1 MIDERFV
8 LLGALLVSLGGISY
22 LVDTLQGRN
31 QPNKVTWLL
40 WGVAPLVA
48 FAAQLSKG
56 VGIEAVAT
64 FAVGFVPVAIFAASF
79 VNAQA
84 QWRIGR
90 FDVVCGVLSV
100 AGLMLWLVTSE
111 GNIAIVFAIVAD
123 ALAGIPTVIKAWKA
137 PESESP
143 TLFWLGIVNAAIGL
157 LVISNWN
164 FEHYGFIGYILFAN
178 LLLATLI
185 TFRPAR
191 LLRSAD
197 GA

>member
-1 MIDERFV
+1 VIDEHFV
-8 LLGALLVSLGGISY
+8 LLGALLVSLGGVSY

-48 FAAQLSKG
+48 FAAQVSKG
-56 VGIEAVAT
+56 VGIEAVTT
-64 FAVGFVPVAIFAASF
+64 FAVGAMPVAIFLASF
-79 VNAQA
+79 VNVRA
-84 QWRIGR
+84 QWRIGA
-90 FDVVCGVLSV
+90 FDIVCGVLSV
-100 AGLMLWLVTSE
+100 VGLLLWLVTSE
-111 GNIAIVFAIVAD
+111 GNVAIVFAILAD
-123 ALAGIPTVIKAWKA
+123 VLAGIPTVIKAWTT

-143 TLFWLGIVNAAIGL
+143 TLFWFGIVNAAIGL

-164 FEHYGFIGYILFAN
+164 FEHYGFIAYILFAN

-185 TFRPAR
+185 TFKPAR
-191 LLRSAD
+191 LLQRVG